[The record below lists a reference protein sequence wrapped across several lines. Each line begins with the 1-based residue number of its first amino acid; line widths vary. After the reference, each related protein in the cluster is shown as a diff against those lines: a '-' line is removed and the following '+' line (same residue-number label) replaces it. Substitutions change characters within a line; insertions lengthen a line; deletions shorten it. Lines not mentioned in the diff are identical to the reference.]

1 MPEAL
6 LFDTPF
12 QTLKLAG
19 HTHVAA
25 VMIVHWMLSLC
36 THDDGTGRNQLL
48 KMVTILLWIWTILGN
63 IFSVTLPF
71 RHVIGLLRLYPP
83 SPQPFLADFT

>member
-1 MPEAL
+1 MCWDFGVPVTYGTNKKTYGGWVPEAL

-25 VMIVHWMLSLC
+25 VMMVHTKKPAFKHGYNFIMDL
-36 THDDGTGRNQLL
+36 DYFG
-48 KMVTILLWIWTILGN
+48 
-63 IFSVTLPF
+63 
-71 RHVIGLLRLYPP
+71 
-83 SPQPFLADFT
+83 